1 MVNMGH
7 TPSIASMTT
16 DGLLPLTHIVFEW
29 IGGACSFSY
38 HHPFV
43 HRFVTLRLFVK
54 GSLGCRLKTVFFTL
68 FEILAICTSL
78 RFPGHRVVVCLQHL
92 VNERSRFRSQFCPP
106 TILIAR

>member
-78 RFPGHRVVVCLQHL
+78 RFPGHP
-92 VNERSRFRSQFCPP
+92 QFCLVSRASQMRKVQAEKDH
-106 TILIAR
+106 TLHSLR